1 MKTSYLD
8 GSRLPDFQKEYV
20 FILVV
25 ALGLIL
31 SVYFEVPGF
40 IYKDDAEMAVDIA
53 ENNEFMSAF
62 KEQNEID
69 EVSTSNL
76 ENGTVQELRDNGD
89 LPEST
94 SDNVYIVDYVKEGGM
109 GVSAYVDVSRKE
121 VVDNKY
127 NYRIN

>member
-1 MKTSYLD
+1 MKTRLD
-8 GSRLPDFQKEYV
+8 KSQLPEFQKEYV

-53 ENNEFMSAF
+53 EKNEFMSEYR
-62 KEQNEID
+62 EQNGVD

-76 ENGTVQELRDNGD
+76 EAGTVQELRDSGD

-94 SDNVYIVDYVKEGGM
+94 SDNVYIVDYVNEGGM
-109 GVSAYVDVSRKE
+109 GVSAYVDVSKKK